1 MTKLGNG
8 NSLAP
13 RLLLS
18 MPQLNDPNFKQT
30 VVLLC
35 EHGEEERSGLC

>member
-8 NSLAP
+8 KSLAP
-13 RLLLS
+13 MLLLS

-35 EHGEEERSGLC
+35 EHGEEGRSDWC